1 MFKKIAMV
9 VAVLIAAILAF
20 AATRPDTFRVQR
32 AASIKAPPEKVF
44 ALLNDFQRW
53 EAWSPWE
60 KKDPA
65 MKRTF
70 SVVTSG
76 KGAQYAWE
84 GNKDV
89 GQGRDQAGLRQAVR
103 SPQHG
108 RVHARAQR
116 RGDERHL
123 GHAGRHALS
132 REDRPRVPEH
142 GQDGRQGLR
151 GGSGQPQGRGRKV
164 NESPSA
170 VSIWPG
176 LVRRMVR
183 ARPEGRSGPS
193 GNPLANLKE
202 TGTCDS

>member
-1 MFKKIAMV
+1 MFKKIAIV
-9 VAVLIAAILAF
+9 VAVLIAALLVF

-89 GQGRDQAGLRQAVR
+89 GQGRMEIADSVPPSKVAIKLDFVKPFEAHNTIEFTLEPKGEATNVTWAMQGDTPYLAKIVHVFLDMDKMVGKDFEAG
-103 SPQHG
+103 
-108 RVHARAQR
+108 
-116 RGDERHL
+116 
-123 GHAGRHALS
+123 
-132 REDRPRVPEH
+132 
-142 GQDGRQGLR
+142 
-151 GGSGQPQGRGRKV
+151 
-164 NESPSA
+164 
-170 VSIWPG
+170 
-176 LVRRMVR
+176 
-183 ARPEGRSGPS
+183 
-193 GNPLANLKE
+193 LANLRAAAEK
-202 TGTCDS
+202 